1 MTSCAPTSGGNDV
14 AWDIDGHDD
23 VVAALSRHL
32 ATGRVAHAYLF
43 CGPRSVGKATT
54 AVRFAMALN
63 CDGEGEAPC
72 GACRACRFIA
82 EGKHPDVETVTLGG
96 VCDEPEHDHSRETN
110 RDIRICQVRRLQR
123 VATLA
128 PFEGRRRVL
137 VVDPADRMNEATA
150 NAFLKTL
157 EEPPANVVI
166 ILVTD
171 REEALLPTVRSR
183 LRRVVFRAAPAA
195 VIVEALRR
203 RTGVGPERA
212 IELARAA
219 GGRIGWALAAAMD
232 PSVEERRREAIDLVA
247 SLVAAPVGD
256 RFRYAERL
264 ARRFSERRDEV
275 YDALDAWEA
284 WWRDVLLVAAGRE
297 ELVANG
303 SLLDRLRAQASQYG
317 VEGALRVLSSLRR
330 TRRLLEDN
338 VQPQP
343 ALERLTL
350 ALGAG

>member
-1 MTSCAPTSGGNDV
+1 MSDV

-32 ATGRVAHAYLF
+32 AEGRVAHAYLF
-43 CGPRSVGKATT
+43 CGPRAVGKATT
-54 AVRFAMALN
+54 AVRLAMALN
-63 CDGEGEAPC
+63 CERGGDAPC
-72 GACRACRFIA
+72 EACRACRFIA

-96 VCDEPEHDHSRETN
+96 VCDEPEHDHSRDTN

-123 VATLA
+123 IATLA
-128 PFEGRRRVL
+128 PFEGRCRVL
-137 VVDPADRMNEATA
+137 IVDPADRMNDATA

-183 LRRVVFRAAPAA
+183 LRRMVFRAAPTA
-195 VIVEALRR
+195 VIVEALERR
-203 RTGVGPERA
+203 AGVGRDRA
-212 IELARAA
+212 VELARAA
-219 GGRIGWALAAAMD
+219 GGRIGWALAAATD

-247 SLVAAPVGD
+247 TLAGAPVGE

-264 ARRFSERRDEV
+264 ARRFGERRDDV
-275 YDALDAWEA
+275 YEALEAWEA
-284 WWRDVLLVAAGRE
+284 WWRDVLLVAASRE
-297 ELVANG
+297 SLVANAG
-303 SLLDRLRAQASQYG
+303 RLDMLRAQAAQYG
-317 VEGALRVLSSLRR
+317 VEGALWVLSSLRR

-350 ALGAG
+350 ALAAA

>member
-1 MTSCAPTSGGNDV
+1 M
-14 AWDIDGHDD
+14 AWDIDGHGD

-32 ATGRVAHAYLF
+32 AEGRVAHAYLF
-43 CGPRSVGKATT
+43 CGPRSVGKVTVAL
-54 AVRFAMALN
+54 RFAMALN
-63 CDGEGEAPC
+63 CETAGDAPC
-72 GACRACRFIA
+72 GDCRACRFIA
-82 EGKHPDVETVTLGG
+82 EGKHPDVETLTLGG
-96 VCDEPEHDHSRETN
+96 VCDEPEHDHSREAN

-128 PFEGRRRVL
+128 PFEGKHRVAI
-137 VVDPADRMNEATA
+137 VDPADRMNEATA

-157 EEPPANVVI
+157 EEPPARLVM

-183 LRRVVFRAAPAA
+183 LRRVAFRAVPAA
-195 VIVEALRR
+195 VIVEALERR
-203 RTGVGPERA
+203 SGVDRERA
-212 IELARAA
+212 VALARAA
-219 GGRIGWALAAAMD
+219 GGRIGWALAAATD
-232 PSVEERRREAIDLVA
+232 PSVEERRRETLDLVA
-247 SLVAAPVGD
+247 SLAGVPPGE

-264 ARRFSERRDEV
+264 ARRFSERRDDV
-275 YDALDAWEA
+275 YDALDAWET

-297 ELVANG
+297 ALVTNP
-303 SLLDRLRAQASQYG
+303 SRLDTLRAQASQYR
-317 VEGALRVLSSLRR
+317 VDGALRVLSSLRR

-350 ALGAG
+350 ALSAA